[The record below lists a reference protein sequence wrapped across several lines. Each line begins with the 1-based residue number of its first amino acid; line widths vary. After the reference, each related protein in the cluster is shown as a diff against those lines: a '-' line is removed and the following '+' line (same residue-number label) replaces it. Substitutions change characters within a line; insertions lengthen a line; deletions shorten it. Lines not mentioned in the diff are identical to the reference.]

1 MLRLCECT
9 RLCACTCAVVLAAL
23 CPPAGAQEKD
33 ELWETTV
40 KMEIAGMPMSMPA
53 QTGRACVEK
62 GAKEDRYVPQQGE
75 CKTVESSRSG
85 NKYILKI
92 VCEGKNRMTGT
103 GEITFTDGAY
113 TGRMKM
119 TGTMEGQPVDMTQTY
134 SGKRVGACTAA
145 KSK

>member
-1 MLRLCECT
+1 MPTSLSRLHAV
-9 RLCACTCAVVLAAL
+9 LCAVMLAAL
-23 CPPAGAQEKD
+23 CLPAVAQERD

-53 QTGRACVEK
+53 QTGHACVEK

-85 NKYILKI
+85 NKYMFKI

-113 TGRMKM
+113 AGRMKM

-134 SGKRVGACTAA
+134 SGKRVGACTAT

>member
-1 MLRLCECT
+1 MSTSLSHLHAV
-9 RLCACTCAVVLAAL
+9 LCAVTLAAL
-23 CPPAGAQEKD
+23 CLPAVAQERD

-62 GAKEDRYVPQQGE
+62 GAKEDRFVPQQGE
-75 CKTVESSRSG
+75 CKTVESSRSS
-85 NKYILKI
+85 NKYMFKV

-103 GEITFTDGAY
+103 GEITFADGAY
-113 TGRMKM
+113 AGRMKM

>member
-1 MLRLCECT
+1 MSTSLSRLHAVLCT
-9 RLCACTCAVVLAAL
+9 AMLAAL
-23 CPPAGAQEKD
+23 CLPAVAQERD

-62 GAKEDRYVPQQGE
+62 GAKEDRYVPQKGE

-85 NKYILKI
+85 NKYMFKI

-103 GEITFTDGAY
+103 GEITFADGAY
-113 TGRMKM
+113 VGRMKM